1 MKLETIST
9 ILNEINT
16 TLQMSRSVMN
26 ISLNHINTLTQKYKC
41 CNNYVEKYNKKLQL
55 YNNMIN
61 MYNDLLHEVKTGKW
75 ILNKKYNS
83 KLLEFSK
90 LTKDFLE
97 SSFKFDKN
105 VFSAVFTISNE
116 KDPEKQ
122 KAWIKFVELS
132 PPTHKP
138 VIKGGKSDTAITSNN
153 SQNVFNSIQKITT
166 NMRYPI
172 NIAKN
177 DLFRDP
183 IMLTEDN
190 INIGEYIAN
199 DVDNIVLMYGD
210 KKYFFTKRSILQKMY
225 NDKNSVFYGC
235 YVQDTGLTPKPEN
248 VSEIKKYLSLK
259 SIGLLGPNN
268 YSIVDVIFKNLHH
281 QLFYV
286 YNLNYTFGSFTS
298 EAVFKDGDNV
308 VSALHCQEGHKS
320 PISVVIACYPSVK
333 DDDNE
338 NQNFVSVW
346 NPNKSIVNNNKNSKE
361 QSNNNVFS
369 VWGNSKPTG
378 GKKSIKNKQK
388 RARKIKTRKQKN

>member
-16 TLQMSRSVMN
+16 TLQMSKSVMN

-138 VIKGGKSDTAITSNN
+138 VIKGGK
-153 SQNVFNSIQKITT
+153 
-166 NMRYPI
+166 
-172 NIAKN
+172 
-177 DLFRDP
+177 
-183 IMLTEDN
+183 
-190 INIGEYIAN
+190 
-199 DVDNIVLMYGD
+199 
-210 KKYFFTKRSILQKMY
+210 RSI
-225 NDKNSVFYGC
+225 
-235 YVQDTGLTPKPEN
+235 
-248 VSEIKKYLSLK
+248 KK
-259 SIGLLGPNN
+259 
-268 YSIVDVIFKNLHH
+268 
-281 QLFYV
+281 
-286 YNLNYTFGSFTS
+286 
-298 EAVFKDGDNV
+298 
-308 VSALHCQEGHKS
+308 
-320 PISVVIACYPSVK
+320 
-333 DDDNE
+333 
-338 NQNFVSVW
+338 
-346 NPNKSIVNNNKNSKE
+346 
-361 QSNNNVFS
+361 
-369 VWGNSKPTG
+369 
-378 GKKSIKNKQK
+378 KQK